1 MCGIIDHGSS
11 IRSVLGF
18 GKKTGMTPQLD
29 EDGNP
34 IIVEEGSKSGSSKTA
49 TLEDL
54 MKKLEKHKAKN
65 KRLKVKGKK
74 ATTYSSSSKDGNSSC
89 EEEVS
94 KKGKKGKKKHNKP
107 SYNSMSFN
115 YNNMPSSTTYTVV
128 PVGKAP
134 RFDGTNYK
142 Q

>member
-1 MCGIIDHGSS
+1 MGQAYDQYL
-11 IRSVLGF
+11 VLA
-18 GKKTGMTPQLD
+18 KKTGMTPQLD

-54 MKKLEKHKAKN
+54 MK
-65 KRLKVKGKK
+65 RLKVKGKK
-74 ATTYSSSSKDGNSSC
+74 ATTYSSSSKDGDSSC

-115 YNNMPSSTTYTVV
+115 YNNMPSSTAYTVV

>member
-1 MCGIIDHGSS
+1 MGQAYDQYL
-11 IRSVLGF
+11 VLA
-18 GKKTGMTPQLD
+18 KKTGMTPQLD

-34 IIVEEGSKSGSSKTA
+34 IIVGEGSKSGSSKTA

-54 MKKLEKHKAKN
+54 M

-74 ATTYSSSSKDGNSSC
+74 ATTYSSSSKDGDSSC

-115 YNNMPSSTTYTVV
+115 YNNMPSSTAYTVV

-134 RFDGTNYK
+134 RFDGTNYN

>member
-1 MCGIIDHGSS
+1 MGQAYDQYL
-11 IRSVLGF
+11 VLA
-18 GKKTGMTPQLD
+18 KKTGMTPQLD

-34 IIVEEGSKSGSSKTA
+34 IIVGEGSKSGSSKTA

-54 MKKLEKHKAKN
+54 M

-74 ATTYSSSSKDGNSSC
+74 ATTYSSSSKDGDSSC

-115 YNNMPSSTTYTVV
+115 YNNMPSSTAYTVV

>member
-11 IRSVLGF
+11 VRSVLGF

-34 IIVEEGSKSGSSKTA
+34 IIVGEGSKSGSSKTA

-54 MKKLEKHKAKN
+54 M

-74 ATTYSSSSKDGNSSC
+74 ATTYSSSSKDGDSSC

-115 YNNMPSSTTYTVV
+115 YNNMPSSTAYTVV

-134 RFDGTNYK
+134 RFDGTNYN